1 MTRHFLSLLLLPAL
15 WLAPEA
21 RAADVAG
28 APIEEPV
35 AADTGVPDPS
45 RFFVR
50 AGVASIM
57 PSEGAT
63 MRVGGAVVPGA
74 TIAIDDHVT
83 GLVELGYR
91 LNPNLSLAF
100 TGGFP
105 PDIDIDGAGTAA
117 PFGRVG
123 GIVYGPTALTFQYQ
137 VREWGWFQP
146 YVGFG
151 PMFMFVFDNKD
162 GAINELDVDPAI
174 GIAAQVGVDM
184 MVNDRFGIFLDA
196 KKARLRT
203 SARGTLGGAPIEAD
217 VKLDPLVLSGGIT
230 FRF

>member
-1 MTRHFLSLLLLPAL
+1 MTRHLLSLLLLSLCLSATG
-15 WLAPEA
+15 A
-21 RAADVAG
+21 RAADVVDASVG
-28 APIEEPV
+28 EPV
-35 AADTGVPDPS
+35 AATPAGSDPS

-50 AGVASIM
+50 TGVASIM
-57 PSEGAT
+57 PSEGAV
-63 MRVGGAVVPGA
+63 MKVGGAVVPGA
-74 TIAIDDHVT
+74 TISIDDHLT
-83 GLVELGYR
+83 GLVEVGYR
-91 LNPNLSLAF
+91 LNPNMSLAF

-105 PDIDIDGAGTAA
+105 PDIDINGAGTAA

-123 GIVYGPTALTFQYQ
+123 GILYGPTALTLQYQ

-146 YVGFG
+146 YVGLG

-162 GAINELDVDPAI
+162 GAMSGLDVDPAV

-184 MVNDRFGIFLDA
+184 MVNDRFGVFLDV

-203 SARGTLGGAPIEAD
+203 SAKGSLGGAPVEAD